1 MYSITNLGVQG
12 CAETFIG
19 KKHPRGKNVN
29 LIFMFG
35 GFSVLIAPPLK
46 EVQGHQVIWPE

>member
-1 MYSITNLGVQG
+1 MYSITNIDVHG

-19 KKHPRGKNVN
+19 KKHSKGKKVN

-35 GFSVLIAPPLK
+35 GLSLLIAPLLK
-46 EVQGHQVIWPE
+46 QVQGHQVIWPE

>member
-19 KKHPRGKNVN
+19 KKHPMGKNVN
-29 LIFMFG
+29 LIFIFG
-35 GFSVLIAPPLK
+35 GLSVLIAPPLK
-46 EVQGHQVIWPE
+46 EL